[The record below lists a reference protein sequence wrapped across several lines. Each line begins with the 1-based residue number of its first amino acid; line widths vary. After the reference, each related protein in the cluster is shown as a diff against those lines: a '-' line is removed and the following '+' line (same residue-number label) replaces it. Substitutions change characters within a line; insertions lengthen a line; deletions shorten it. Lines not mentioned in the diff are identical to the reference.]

1 VTRRAAVKKDLKQMV
16 GEELWM
22 NYFNDYLFQHQVIS
36 ETERNKMRNL
46 IGQRMHTKQKDMK

>member
-1 VTRRAAVKKDLKQMV
+1 MKKDLKQMV